1 MTDRQKLEIAAAKA
15 RKELRAL
22 AMSED
27 ATAEQIAEATA
38 KVDNLEA
45 RAAALPDDDPDPE
58 PNKDGDEDAEARE
71 LRELAGRV
79 EVRRYIGAAM
89 DGGAVDGA
97 EGEYNQALGMGAGSF
112 PLRLLAPEARATT
125 DTDAGVNQGS
135 WLDRLFAKT
144 CAAHVG
150 VSFRSAGPGVAAYPV
165 TTAGASAAQR
175 GRGEAAAD
183 AAWTVGVTEVKP
195 SRNAVRAVFSVE
207 DAARLRGLEDA
218 LRRDLRMALT
228 EGIDK
233 AVFLGD
239 DGANENSADIAGLT
253 TAANVSESTITQA
266 NKVKWPATVKVFTD
280 LIDGVYASSPAD
292 LRIVAAVGAARLW
305 LATQA
310 NSNRNES
317 VAQVMKGNGLSW
329 MTRGGIETATADGD
343 FGAFVGLARGIEGAA
358 VAPVWESARLIRDPY
373 SGASKGEVAITLHTL
388 WGFKLARAANFKRV
402 KFVA

>member
-45 RAAALPDDDPDPE
+45 RAAALPDDPPEPE

-97 EGEYNQALGMGAGSF
+97 EGEYNAALGMGAGSF

-125 DTDAGVNQGS
+125 DTDAGVNQGT

-175 GRGEAAAD
+175 GRGEAAVD

-239 DGANENSADIAGLT
+239 AGANEDAGDITGLT
-253 TAANVSESTITQA
+253 SLAFGKLCREAGIAKSMGSVGDAYDNAMCESFF
-266 NKVKWPATVKVFTD
+266 ATLECE
-280 LIDGVYASSPAD
+280 LIDRQRFRTRLEARREIFSFIEGFYNTRRLHSALGYLSPANFER
-292 LRIVAAVGAARLW
+292 LNHVA
-305 LATQA
+305 
-310 NSNRNES
+310 
-317 VAQVMKGNGLSW
+317 
-329 MTRGGIETATADGD
+329 
-343 FGAFVGLARGIEGAA
+343 
-358 VAPVWESARLIRDPY
+358 
-373 SGASKGEVAITLHTL
+373 
-388 WGFKLARAANFKRV
+388 
-402 KFVA
+402 

>member
-58 PNKDGDEDAEARE
+58 PNKGGDEDAEARE

-97 EGEYNQALGMGAGSF
+97 EGEYNAALGMGAGSF
-112 PLRLLAPEARATT
+112 PLRLLAPEERATT

-144 CAAHVG
+144 CAMHVG
-150 VSFRSAGPGVAAYPV
+150 VGFRSAGPGVAAYPV

-183 AAWTVGVTEVKP
+183 AAWAVGVTEVKP

-239 DGANENSADIAGLT
+239 GGANENSADIAGLT

-305 LATQA
+305 LSTQA